1 MAEIAC
7 EIRHSL
13 DDLPPGALV
22 VAAPLPAEPS
32 VKNPAGLTARLSNVV
47 AGALGA
53 RASDEAAKLAR
64 ARTLASDAGTLVH
77 LTPNLS
83 HGDLQVAVDVYRVP
97 KSFWDRV
104 RDPEPSPSQHTFARR
119 KLDAELRTFLPPVPL
134 VAQHIDKAPT
144 SEPDPVAVACG
155 DANGDGAQ
163 EIVLVG
169 RHRIQLG
176 RIRSGRLL
184 SSTTRSWTELSPLS
198 RAPLREPI
206 ASAVIR
212 EPGTVDVGLS
222 DRLDGVRMQGDLVL
236 TGKLGRRLPWAGG
249 GCARVVGLS
258 VRPEIEACTDGDAA
272 PEVAR
277 MAGPADALAG
287 ARVVQPNGST
297 RLIRAE
303 RSFNSSSVV
312 VTDDRGKSARVEG
325 VGAQLA
331 VGDPDGDGRPEIL
344 WGANT
349 LTPGGDALIVS
360 TWQDDGRVTERL
372 RVGVPTGVRAI
383 AVCDA
388 EDTGMAPI
396 VVATRGAVWLVR

>member
-1 MAEIAC
+1 MNQRVTTLCLCAVLTAVSPTATAAEPAAPTPAATCGRGHGSAMAEIAC

-184 SSTTRSWTELSPLS
+184 SSRPARKRAIVPASSAIRSASASTRHARTRSQRCW
-198 RAPLREPI
+198 
-206 ASAVIR
+206 
-212 EPGTVDVGLS
+212 
-222 DRLDGVRMQGDLVL
+222 
-236 TGKLGRRLPWAGG
+236 K
-249 GCARVVGLS
+249 
-258 VRPEIEACTDGDAA
+258 
-272 PEVAR
+272 
-277 MAGPADALAG
+277 
-287 ARVVQPNGST
+287 
-297 RLIRAE
+297 
-303 RSFNSSSVV
+303 
-312 VTDDRGKSARVEG
+312 
-325 VGAQLA
+325 
-331 VGDPDGDGRPEIL
+331 
-344 WGANT
+344 
-349 LTPGGDALIVS
+349 
-360 TWQDDGRVTERL
+360 
-372 RVGVPTGVRAI
+372 
-383 AVCDA
+383 
-388 EDTGMAPI
+388 
-396 VVATRGAVWLVR
+396 